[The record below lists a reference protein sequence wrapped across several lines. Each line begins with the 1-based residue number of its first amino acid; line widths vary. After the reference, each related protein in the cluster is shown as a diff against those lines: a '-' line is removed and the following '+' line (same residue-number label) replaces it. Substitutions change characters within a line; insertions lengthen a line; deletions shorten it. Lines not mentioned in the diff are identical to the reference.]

1 MTVEWRDVPGWE
13 GLYKVSSEGQV
24 FSVLKNKIKEMWADK
39 NGYLKV
45 GLYRGI
51 KGQQKSV
58 HRLVAQAFI
67 PNPEN
72 KPEIDHIDT
81 NPTNNAV
88 YNLRWVTR
96 YENRHNP
103 ISMLKYA
110 EIDHRTNL
118 GKRGKL
124 QPQTKPI
131 RCIELNKIFWGTFEA
146 ERALGV
152 DHRHIQDILHGRARR
167 KTAGGYH
174 WEYIKRELAE
184 ELDQLSPTVGIKD
197 PAQFPEESGFQ
208 F

>member
-1 MTVEWRDVPGWE
+1 MEVEWRDVPGWE
-13 GLYKVSSEGQV
+13 GLYKVSSDGQV
-24 FSVLKNKIKEMWADK
+24 FSVLKNKIKETWADK

-51 KGQQKSV
+51 KGHQKSV

-110 EIDHRTNL
+110 KIDYRTNL

-146 ERALGV
+146 ERALDV
-152 DHRHIQDILHGRARR
+152 DHRHIQAVLHRRDRR

-184 ELDQLSPTVGIKD
+184 KLDQLSPLERDQRPSTI
-197 PAQFPEESGFQ
+197 P
-208 F
+208 